1 MHDMSQKVKKALHNA
16 SQDEWEKK
24 SATVQCFGCVK
35 FWHDARKNQSE
46 KPNNCYIERA
56 A

>member
-24 SATVQCFGCVK
+24 KRHCTVL
-35 FWHDARKNQSE
+35 WLREILA
-46 KPNNCYIERA
+46 
-56 A
+56 